1 MGEEECQVAVTLER
15 ARGCLLGQAVGDALG
30 APIEGMARDRI
41 LRHNGGVHEYLDA
54 RSLWTGRLGR
64 AHLPGLYTDDTQQA
78 LLLAEVVAER
88 RGFDA
93 EAARERYL
101 ELARPAPGLPRGAH
115 RATSGTFRAALQR
128 MAAGYPALLTG
139 VPSAGNGAA
148 MRVAPI
154 GLWYA
159 EEPEALRRAAIEASL
174 QTHADARGVSAA
186 VAVAFLAGYL
196 ATRVVVGAEAEVE
209 ALQAAADFTRE
220 AEVALR
226 ELRPDLAPARFSGV
240 LVLLG
245 GLWGAPCHDV
255 LRAIV
260 MEANRHGPARPIT
273 SPADPFAI
281 ASVATAIYLALAM
294 SDLEEAVSRAVN
306 LGGDADTVAGMAG
319 ALSGARWGAS
329 AIPQRWLAGL
339 ENREGIIA
347 RADALV
353 GGNKGGAW
361 VDLPAMERR
370 LALSQAR
377 VREGW

>member
-1 MGEEECQVAVTLER
+1 MAVTIER

-30 APIEGMARDRI
+30 APIEGVARDRI
-41 LRHNGGVHEYLDA
+41 LRHNGGVHDYLDA
-54 RSLWTGRLGR
+54 RTLWTGRLGR

-78 LLLAEVVAER
+78 LLLADVVAER

-115 RATSGTFRAALQR
+115 RAMGGTFRAALQR

-159 EEPEALRRAAIEASL
+159 GQPEALRQAAIEASL
-174 QTHADARGVSAA
+174 QTHADGRSVSAA
-186 VAVAFLAGYL
+186 VAVAFLAGHL

-209 ALQAAADFTRE
+209 ALQAAAEFTRE

-226 ELRPDLAPARFSGV
+226 DARPDLPPARFSGV
-240 LVLLG
+240 LALLV
-245 GLWGAPCHDV
+245 GLWGAPRHDV

-260 MEANRHGPARPIT
+260 VEANRHGPARPIT

-281 ASVATAIYLALAM
+281 ASVATSIYLALAVP
-294 SDLEEAVSRAVN
+294 DFEEAVTQAVN
-306 LGGDADTVAGMAG
+306 LGGDADTVGAITG

-329 AIPQRWLAGL
+329 AIPQRWLDGL

-347 RADALV
+347 RADALA
-353 GGNKGGAW
+353 GGVKGGRAW
-361 VDLPAMERR
+361 EDLPAVERR